1 MGFDN
6 LQNLSYEAFKEV
18 CSVRTEVVKPE
29 YTYDSQPQV
38 RLITHVIFTY
48 EERLPYT
55 SESDVTEEDIELSKK
70 NLYKYLKKPALSK
83 EQFEE
88 LMRQIHT
95 WRY

>member
-6 LQNLSYEAFKEV
+6 IQNLSYEAFKEV
-18 CSVRTEVVKPE
+18 CSVRTEVIPPSLVSE
-29 YTYDSQPQV
+29 EPQV
-38 RLITHVIFTY
+38 RLITHVIFT
-48 EERLPYT
+48 
-55 SESDVTEEDIELSKK
+55 SDVTEEDIEQAKK
-70 NLYKYLKKPALSK
+70 NLYRYLKKPALSK

>member
-6 LQNLSYEAFKEV
+6 IQNLSYESFKQV
-18 CSVRTEVVKPE
+18 CHVRTEVIPPQHASE
-29 YTYDSQPQV
+29 EPQV
-38 RLITHVIFTY
+38 RLTTHVIFTS
-48 EERLPYT
+48 EERLPYNST
-55 SESDVTEEDIELSKK
+55 SDVTEEDIERAKN
-70 NLYKYLKKPALSK
+70 NLYKYLKKPVLTK